1 MALLPAGRGE
11 VFAQLF
17 SVLGSDLVEALDEAA
32 HIPPARLFERYGD
45 LETVTWCG
53 EGSIANRELILSWSE
68 NRDWTIA
75 PQSNDLATHVA
86 RLAFTR
92 FTRNQF
98 ENPFATSSD
107 LRPACGRAVKGSMT
121 SAPAQIIITR
131 MTEHD
136 LLEVVEIEE
145 ASGLSRWGWAAYYA
159 ELQGT
164 NRDLMLIARMASSPI
179 IEHQRIAGYIVARES
194 AGELHINNVAVREQ
208 YRRRGIGSL
217 LMGQIMETARRL
229 KVHVAFLEVR
239 SGNQAAQAL
248 YERTGF
254 KAIARRPDYYSD
266 PREDAVVMSLTLGEH

>member
-1 MALLPAGRGE
+1 
-11 VFAQLF
+11 
-17 SVLGSDLVEALDEAA
+17 
-32 HIPPARLFERYGD
+32 
-45 LETVTWCG
+45 
-53 EGSIANRELILSWSE
+53 
-68 NRDWTIA
+68 
-75 PQSNDLATHVA
+75 
-86 RLAFTR
+86 
-92 FTRNQF
+92 
-98 ENPFATSSD
+98 
-107 LRPACGRAVKGSMT
+107 MT

-208 YRRRGIGSL
+208 YRCRGIGRL